1 MLRSDGNREGETV
14 GENTSLSVDRRSYLK
29 LAGVAAGSASMLS
42 GAASAAF
49 TRRGIKFKRTVDM
62 VADAGCDPT
71 GNEPCDSKIRNA
83 ADDHTLLKFPP
94 GEYKITEK
102 NVILNTTNLGFLGEG
117 DVRFTVPERYNEKM
131 FVVEDGTGL
140 LFENIDVDLRAAG
153 ATPGLHF
160 GVDDDLEVHDVEYLG
175 QGIHPNSDPRGGGNG
190 NPAVT
195 YALYPIIRS
204 PDGTGTVSNVVAKN
218 DGLMGAYNH
227 GNGRVGVWIGISHKG
242 TVTLKNCQFEGFPNN
257 GLYCS
262 RTGGAVQV
270 EGGVFRNND
279 ITQVRLSSSDSYVK
293 NAVITA
299 DFDNSNSPNPGDTLN
314 SRGVRFEAGKF
325 GYRGASVENCDI
337 TIASTPHSSGG
348 VVVGSDGADHAI
360 RNTRIKVDV
369 DSIRGVYAKAPVG
382 FGNRGPP
389 PKPHSTTLENVSVTG
404 SASGADAVRIDQRD
418 DSVVKGCCID
428 QNGGNRHGV
437 RLVDSDGSKVVNS
450 TIDVNGQRVV
460 EDNTWVRTRNIDAS
474 GSCPTPNQGGGRL
487 PHTLTIEGTGS
498 RADYTFTVKG
508 DLEKSTANGADRNDD
523 DTISGQTASG
533 HTSTGL
539 DSYTFSGELVAFDLD
554 GEAAVTLDGQSAH
567 VGQRPDHVLTI
578 EGTGSRADYEFTVS
592 SNLSKSTANGAD
604 RNGDDTISG
613 QTASGHTSTGL
624 DSYTFSGE
632 LKRFVLDGEATV
644 TVDGEPAHVGQRP
657 DHVLTIE
664 GTGSRADY
672 EFTVSS
678 NLSKSTANGADRNG
692 ADTISGQTASGH
704 TSTGLDSYTF
714 SGELERFVL
723 DGEATVTVDG
733 EPAHVGQRSDH
744 VLTIE
749 GTGSRADY
757 EFTVGSDLSKST
769 ANGADRNGHDTIS
782 GQTASGHT
790 STGLDSYTFSGELER
805 FDLDG
810 EATVTLDGEPVDVNQ
825 SSDHVLTIEGMG
837 SRANYTFTVGSD
849 LSKSTANGADR
860 NGHDTIS
867 GQTAS
872 GHTSTGL
879 DSYTFSGELVAFDLD
894 GEATVTL
901 DGKPAH
907 VGQRPDHVLTIEG
920 SGSRADY
927 EFTVENDLAKSTAN
941 GADRNS
947 ADTISGQTASGHTST
962 GLDSYTFS
970 GSIKRLNLNGS
981 ADVLLDGNRIDPT
994 RY

>member
-14 GENTSLSVDRRSYLK
+14 GDNTSLSVDRRSYLK

-49 TRRGIKFKRTVDM
+49 TRRGIRFKHTVDM
-62 VADAGCDPT
+62 VADAGCDPS

-83 ADDHTLLKFPP
+83 ADDYTLLKFPP

-190 NPAVT
+190 NPDVT

-227 GNGRVGVWIGISHKG
+227 GDGRVGVWIGLSHKG

-293 NAVITA
+293 NAVIVA
-299 DFDNSNSPNPGDTLN
+299 DLDNSDSPNPGDTLN

-369 DSIRGVYAKAPVG
+369 DSIRGVYSKAPVG

-389 PKPHSTTLENVSVTG
+389 PKPHATTLENVSVTG

-428 QNGGNRHGV
+428 QNGGNRNGV

-460 EDNTWVRTRNIDAS
+460 EDNSWVRTRNIDAS
-474 GSCPTPNQGGGRL
+474 GSCPTPDSNTGDHVLSIQ
-487 PHTLTIEGTGS
+487 GTGS
-498 RADYTFTVKG
+498 RADYSFTVTS
-508 DLEKSTANGADRNDD
+508 DLAKSTANGG
-523 DTISGQTASG
+523 TTGSSMTVSGSSA
-533 HTSTGL
+533 TGYVWGGT
-539 DSYTFSGELVAFDLD
+539 DSYTFSGDL
-554 GEAAVTLDGQSAH
+554 ES
-567 VGQRPDHVLTI
+567 
-578 EGTGSRADYEFTVS
+578 F
-592 SNLSKSTANGAD
+592 N
-604 RNGDDTISG
+604 
-613 QTASGHTSTGL
+613 
-624 DSYTFSGE
+624 
-632 LKRFVLDGEATV
+632 LDGEATV
-644 TVDGEPAHVGQRP
+644 TIDGEPAHVGQRP
-657 DHVLTIE
+657 DHVLSIE
-664 GTGSRADY
+664 GTGSRTDY
-672 EFTVSS
+672 SFTVTRD
-678 NLSKSTANGADRNG
+678 LAESTANGG
-692 ADTISGQTASGH
+692 TIGSSTDVSGSSA
-704 TSTGLDSYTF
+704 TGYVWGGTDSYTF
-714 SGELERFVL
+714 SGDLESFNL
-723 DGEATVTVDG
+723 DGEATVTIDG
-733 EPAHVGQRSDH
+733 E
-744 VLTIE
+744 
-749 GTGSRADY
+749 
-757 EFTVGSDLSKST
+757 
-769 ANGADRNGHDTIS
+769 
-782 GQTASGHT
+782 
-790 STGLDSYTFSGELER
+790 
-805 FDLDG
+805 
-810 EATVTLDGEPVDVNQ
+810 
-825 SSDHVLTIEGMG
+825 
-837 SRANYTFTVGSD
+837 
-849 LSKSTANGADR
+849 
-860 NGHDTIS
+860 
-867 GQTAS
+867 
-872 GHTSTGL
+872 
-879 DSYTFSGELVAFDLD
+879 
-894 GEATVTL
+894 
-901 DGKPAH
+901 PAH
-907 VGQRPDHVLTIEG
+907 VGQRPDHVLSIEG
-920 SGSRADY
+920 TGSRTDY
-927 EFTVENDLAKSTAN
+927 SFTVTRDLAKSTAN
-941 GADRNS
+941 GGTTGSSMTVSGSS
-947 ADTISGQTASGHTST
+947 AT
-962 GLDSYTFS
+962 GYVWGGTDSYTFS
-970 GSIKRLNLNGS
+970 GDLAAFNLDGRATVTLDGRPAHVGRRPDHVLTIEGTSSHADYTFSVTNNLEKSTANGGTTGSSDSISGS
-981 ADVLLDGNRIDPT
+981 SATGYVWGGTDSYTFSGDLESFSLDGNADVFLNDDRI
-994 RY
+994 R

>member
-1 MLRSDGNREGETV
+1 MGD
-14 GENTSLSVDRRSYLK
+14 NTSLSVDRRSYLK

-49 TRRGIKFKRTVDM
+49 TRRGIKFKQTVDM
-62 VADAGCDPT
+62 VSDAGCDPS

-94 GEYKITEK
+94 GEYRITEK
-102 NVILNTTNLGFLGEG
+102 NAILDKTNLGFLGEG
-117 DVRFTVPERYNEKM
+117 DVRFKAPAGYNKKM
-131 FVVEDGTGL
+131 LVVDDGTGL
-140 LFENIDVDLRAAG
+140 LFENIDVDLRASG

-160 GVDDDLEVHDVEYLG
+160 GVDDDLEVHDVEYIG

-195 YALYPIIRS
+195 YALYPIVRS

-293 NAVITA
+293 NATITA

-337 TIASTPHSSGG
+337 TIASTPNSSGG

-428 QNGGNRHGV
+428 QNGGNRNGV

-474 GSCPTPNQGGGRL
+474 GSCPTPNQGGGGL
-487 PHTLTIEGTGS
+487 SHTLRIDGTGS
-498 RADYTFTVKG
+498 RTDYSFSVSGDLEGAGSLSSEDNISGSTATGAVGSGVDSYEFSGEIVAFDLDGEANVMLDGEPAHVGQRPDHALIIDGTGSRTDYTFTVSGNLKG
-508 DLEKSTANGADRNDD
+508 ASITSE
-523 DTISGQTASG
+523 DTISGSTA
-533 HTSTGL
+533 TGAVGGGS
-539 DSYTFSGELVAFDLD
+539 DSYGFTGELIAFSLDGKANVTLDGEPAHVGQRPDHALVIDGTGSRTDYTFTVSGNLKGASITNEDSISDSTAISAVGSGRDSYGFTGELVAFDLD
-554 GEAAVTLDGQSAH
+554 GEANVTL
-567 VGQRPDHVLTI
+567 
-578 EGTGSRADYEFTVS
+578 
-592 SNLSKSTANGAD
+592 
-604 RNGDDTISG
+604 
-613 QTASGHTSTGL
+613 
-624 DSYTFSGE
+624 
-632 LKRFVLDGEATV
+632 
-644 TVDGEPAHVGQRP
+644 DGEPAHVGQRP
-657 DHVLTIE
+657 DHVLMID
-664 GTGSRADY
+664 GDGSHTDY
-672 EFTVSS
+672 RFSVSG
-678 NLSKSTANGADRNG
+678 N
-692 ADTISGQTASGH
+692 
-704 TSTGLDSYTF
+704 
-714 SGELERFVL
+714 
-723 DGEATVTVDG
+723 
-733 EPAHVGQRSDH
+733 
-744 VLTIE
+744 
-749 GTGSRADY
+749 
-757 EFTVGSDLSKST
+757 
-769 ANGADRNGHDTIS
+769 
-782 GQTASGHT
+782 
-790 STGLDSYTFSGELER
+790 
-805 FDLDG
+805 
-810 EATVTLDGEPVDVNQ
+810 
-825 SSDHVLTIEGMG
+825 
-837 SRANYTFTVGSD
+837 
-849 LSKSTANGADR
+849 
-860 NGHDTIS
+860 
-867 GQTAS
+867 
-872 GHTSTGL
+872 
-879 DSYTFSGELVAFDLD
+879 
-894 GEATVTL
+894 L
-901 DGKPAH
+901 DGKN
-907 VGQRPDHVLTIEG
+907 LTGEDDISGSTATGAVG
-920 SGSRADY
+920 SGQDSYA
-927 EFTVENDLAKSTAN
+927 FTGDVEQLSLYGHTRIKV
-941 GADRNS
+941 DRS
-947 ADTISGQTASGHTST
+947 AQIISVSGTSKYTSYQLMVTGDFRRMDSLTDEDDISGGVATGAVASGTDTYRYT
-962 GLDSYTFS
+962 G
-970 GSIKRLNLNGS
+970 
-981 ADVLLDGNRIDPT
+981 RIQELATGDHASVIV
-994 RY
+994 R